1 MEADWLDVLRQRG
14 EIARQVARIVPVAL
28 SNPALTVDLASHI
41 HEIVERGAMDLD
53 RTMRSMRENDV
64 PERALEAADALR
76 AVWEDLSIAT
86 ADKLRTMQGL
96 KSAPLSDL
104 DE

>member
-1 MEADWLDVLRQRG
+1 MDADWLDVLRQRG
-14 EIARQVARIVPVAL
+14 EIAKQVAKFVPVAL
-28 SNPALTVDLASHI
+28 SNPGLTVDLASRI

-86 ADKLRTMQGL
+86 ANKLRAMQGV
-96 KSAPLSDL
+96 KPISFPDL